1 MTPPHDLVLFDLGD
15 TLIDDPFD
23 AALALLAEAPDREVR
38 DLAPAL
44 RSELLATWR
53 QANREVDHPFA
64 SHFVQEEVWPLH
76 ALLRLRDRGALP
88 PDEVPLRSA
97 SLLAVYRRCVREV
110 ISCQQQLPTLRA
122 ALTALAADGVAL
134 GVASND
140 REYATRAMLRW
151 AELDRDLTWIVTSEG
166 LSMHHPS
173 AEKPS
178 PAFFTAA
185 LAATGRTMDAWRTC
199 VYVGNS
205 ERNDIAPA
213 RALGFRTVRYRSS
226 RAPAVSAVDG

>member
-44 RSELLATWR
+44 RS
-53 QANREVDHPFA
+53 
-64 SHFVQEEVWPLH
+64 
-76 ALLRLRDRGALP
+76 LLRLRDRGALP